1 MKNSITVYDSMTAPD
16 ATGSSLKGHLSYGIT
31 YDMLFGYLGEPTFL
45 PEDSGDGKVN
55 FEWVIEFETE
65 NGALKVFRI
74 YDWKT
79 ESAEWSK
86 LNTGRKE
93 EAEKWFG
100 GSRWHVG
107 GKYYAGDFIEFIE
120 NKVNELVAN

>member
-1 MKNSITVYDSMTAPD
+1 MTNSITVYDSMDAPS
-16 ATGSSLKGHLSYGIT
+16 TSGSSLKGHLSYGIT
-31 YDMLFGYLGEPTFL
+31 YDMLVDFLGAPTFL

-55 FEWVIEFETE
+55 FEWIIEFETA
-65 NGALKVFRI
+65 NGGSKVFYI

-79 ESAEWSK
+79 ESPEWSI
-86 LNTGRKE
+86 LNTGSKE
-93 EAEKWFG
+93 EASLGYG

-120 NKVNELVAN
+120 EKVKELVAS